1 MKKFTALF
9 LLITLIVVV
18 PLSFAA
24 EKQITQY
31 LYGDRDVP
39 NIAITIDDWY
49 SRELLPD
56 FLDAAEEYNCKLT
69 FYPIGVNLV
78 EEDRDIWNRAIDEGH
93 EIGNH
98 TNTHLNLKKA
108 SRDRIMHQ
116 LNNME
121 KRLNKCLGREYTVNT
136 LRYPFGAGRRNGT
149 HSAFAKAVRD
159 AGYMHVV
166 LWDIDTLDANK
177 IMRKVQNGS
186 IILLHANKKD
196 LRVFKAILPELSD
209 KGYNMVTVSELL
221 HLTKTTPIP
230 NDGK

>member
-1 MKKFTALF
+1 MKRFLALF
-9 LLITLIVVV
+9 CTLTLTICAAAG
-18 PLSFAA
+18 LAA

-31 LYGDRDVP
+31 LNGDRETP

-49 SRELLPD
+49 SRELLTD

-69 FYPIGVNLV
+69 FYPIGVNLL
-78 EEDRDIWNRAIDEGH
+78 EEDRDLWNRAIDEGH

-98 TNTHLNLKKA
+98 TNTHLNLEKA

-116 LNNME
+116 LSNME

-136 LRYPFGAGRRNGT
+136 LRYPFGAGRHNGT
-149 HSAFAKAVRD
+149 RSAFAKAIRD

-166 LWDIDTLDANK
+166 LWDIDTLDAKK

-196 LRVFKAILPELSD
+196 LRVFKEILPKLSEE
-209 KGYNMVTVSELL
+209 GYNMVTVSELL
-221 HLTKTTPIP
+221 HLSKTTPVP
-230 NDGK
+230 DDGK